1 MSQQQPQPPQ
11 QQGQPTQQQFQ
22 QPQQFQQTFE
32 QFLPQQ
38 VSQAV
43 FTLEQLESDAEWA
56 HGQAMRAGD
65 SYTAK
70 LLADISQIVHLQK
83 TLLLRESDFAQTVG
97 QCTQQAIQQMTRQL
111 QQSQIPGAQQVAR
124 QAQQVGQTIQQAS
137 TQVSQIGRGQGMS
150 HQAQQMGS
158 QSPMTGQY

>member
-1 MSQQQPQPPQ
+1 M
-11 QQGQPTQQQFQ
+11 
-22 QPQQFQQTFE
+22 
-32 QFLPQQ
+32 
-38 VSQAV
+38 

-83 TLLLRESDFAQTVG
+83 TLLLRESDFAETVG
-97 QCTQQAIQQMTRQL
+97 QCT
-111 QQSQIPGAQQVAR
+111 
-124 QAQQVGQTIQQAS
+124 QQAS